1 MDGLIRLSE
10 RLYTLNLSPGN
21 RVYGERTIQHQG
33 REYREWNPRRS
44 KLAAYLLKGGTGLEL
59 SRDGRVLYLGAASGT
74 TASHISDLVPDG
86 AVYCVEF
93 SPRSFRDLVRNCEG
107 RPNMMP
113 FLGDATRP
121 EVYATVVPEVD
132 LVYQDVAQKGQA
144 HILKANMDAFHASR
158 GMLALKSRSEDVTKD
173 PIHIYAKS
181 VAWLRSSGLVVQE
194 VLELDPF
201 EKDHAMMVVTR

>member
-1 MDGLIRLSE
+1 MDGLVQLNG

-21 RVYGERTIQHQG
+21 RIYGERTIQHRGQ
-33 REYREWNPRRS
+33 EYREWDPRRS
-44 KLAAYLLKGGTGLEL
+44 KLAAYLIKGGTGLEL
-59 SRDGRVLYLGAASGT
+59 SRNSRVLYLGAASGT

-93 SPRSFRDLVRNCEG
+93 SPRSFRDLIRNCDG

-113 FLGDATRP
+113 LLGDATKP
-121 EVYATVVPEVD
+121 QVYATMVPGVD

-144 HILKANMDAFHASR
+144 RILKANMDAFHADR
-158 GMLALKSRSEDVTKD
+158 GMLALKSRSEDVTKE
-173 PIHIYAKS
+173 PRSIYANS

-201 EKDHAMMVVTR
+201 EKDHAMMVVIR